1 LTFASITFFSTYESW
16 HSYAPLLVYCNITFF
31 VNILGSVCS

>member
-16 HSYAPLLVYCNITFF
+16 HSYAPLLVYCKTYIF
-31 VNILGSVCS
+31 